1 MTRETS
7 FAFPYPIFLSHFPQH
22 FLSHFRAE
30 CGTRLPNPSAHRRP
44 LPLRRRHRR
53 RRVEPGH
60 AGVVVHLGAPLR
72 VALQHHGGGGSERD
86 QRLKQ

>member
-7 FAFPYPIFLSHFPQH
+7 FTFQSQFC
-22 FLSHFRAE
+22 AE
-30 CGTRLPNPSAHRRP
+30 DGPRLPNPSAHHRPLP